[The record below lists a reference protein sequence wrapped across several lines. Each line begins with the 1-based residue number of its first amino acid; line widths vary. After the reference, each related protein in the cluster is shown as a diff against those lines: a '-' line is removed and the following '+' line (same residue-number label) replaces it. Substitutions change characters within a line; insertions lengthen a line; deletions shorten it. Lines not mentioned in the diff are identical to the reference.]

1 MGKTYEGPGAPVPG
15 FDALRKAT
23 EQVGPPTTETP
34 TTAASTLRVP
44 LLSALELVI
53 LVQIAIP
60 FAGDAAAPPVTD
72 HLGVATLTT
81 PVALLQTRPHIRATT
96 QPEMPHISARPP
108 HLLCL
113 IRASARKYCG
123 RCRCER

>member
-34 TTAASTLRVP
+34 TTSASTLRAP
-44 LLSALELVI
+44 LLPALELVI

-60 FAGDAAAPPVTD
+60 LAGDAAPPVTD
-72 HLGVATLTT
+72 HLGVATLAT

-96 QPEMPHISARPP
+96 QPEMPHVSARPP
-108 HLLCL
+108 HLL
-113 IRASARKYCG
+113 IASARKHISQV
-123 RCRCER
+123 